1 MGGPCQCHVEV
12 CGEVTVNKNLVCFPT
27 NATLL
32 SQGKGLTV
40 LIKPVGLNACTF
52 LQNPVKLAR
61 GLRDSAYGR
70 CTDMKVRTN
79 LRRNLVAV
87 EFTSISNSDLSTLL
101 KVTRVGTWQVTC
113 SQPNTDTC
121 ISGVI
126 GPIHPSV
133 EVSELLELAES
144 GSVKIKEIVRLPCHR
159 QGIRAESSA
168 VKVVFEG
175 RQLPEA
181 VYIDYLRYPVRPF
194 VMAPLRCYKCQQM
207 NHIASGCTGPRR
219 CLLCAGPH
227 DKSECPG
234 SGGSKRLC
242 ANCGGPHS
250 ASARECP
257 IMAGAR
263 AVEKLRA
270 TGLSYADAAKKV
282 K

>member
-1 MGGPCQCHVEV
+1 MSDDDIEVFRHPKRVAKRVPNPPMMDSSPASPGLDTTGMGGPCHVEV
-12 CGEVTVNKNLVCFPT
+12 CGEVPVNKNLVRFPT

-61 GLRDSAYGR
+61 GLRDSAYDR
-70 CTDMKVRTN
+70 YPNMKVRTN

-121 ISGVI
+121 ISGAI

-144 GSVKIKEIVRLPCHR
+144 GSVKIREIVQLPCHR
-159 QGIRAESSA
+159 HSSGYTGR
-168 VKVVFEG
+168 VKRSEG
-175 RQLPEA
+175 G
-181 VYIDYLRYPVRPF
+181 V
-194 VMAPLRCYKCQQM
+194 
-207 NHIASGCTGPRR
+207 
-219 CLLCAGPH
+219 
-227 DKSECPG
+227 
-234 SGGSKRLC
+234 
-242 ANCGGPHS
+242 
-250 ASARECP
+250 
-257 IMAGAR
+257 
-263 AVEKLRA
+263 
-270 TGLSYADAAKKV
+270 
-282 K
+282 

>member
-1 MGGPCQCHVEV
+1 MELESSPGLDTTGVGDTCRVGV
-12 CGEVTVNKNLVCFPT
+12 SGEVPVNKNHVRIST

-32 SQGKGLTV
+32 SQGKGVTV

-70 CTDMKVRTN
+70 YPDTKVRTN

-87 EFTSISNSDLSTLL
+87 ESASISNSDMSTLL
-101 KVTRVGTWQVTC
+101 KVTKVGTWQVTC
-113 SQPNTDTC
+113 SQPGTDTC

-144 GSVKIKEIVRLPCHR
+144 GSVKIKEIVQLPCHR

-181 VYIDYLRYPVRPF
+181 VYIDYLRYPVSSET
-194 VMAPLRCYKCQQM
+194 VCYGTTQVLQM
-207 NHIASGCTGPRR
+207 PADE
-219 CLLCAGPH
+219 PH
-227 DKSECPG
+227 CKWMHWPKEVLIVCWTS
-234 SGGSKRLC
+234 
-242 ANCGGPHS
+242 
-250 ASARECP
+250 
-257 IMAGAR
+257 
-263 AVEKLRA
+263 
-270 TGLSYADAAKKV
+270 
-282 K
+282 